1 MRGKRAIKRKI
12 KSDVKFNNL
21 NVAKFINYLM
31 ERGKKTVAQ
40 KIIYESFDIIEK
52 KTKKNPLTI
61 FEQAIRNVTPILEV
75 KGRRVGGA
83 NYQVP
88 IMVKG
93 TRKFQ
98 LASRWIITAA
108 KARKGKPMRE
118 KLAFELMDAAKEEGS
133 AIKKKQDVQRMAESN
148 RAFAHFARY

>member
-1 MRGKRAIKRKI
+1 MRGKQAVKRKI
-12 KSDVKFNNL
+12 KPDAKFNNL

-31 ERGKKTVAQ
+31 ERGKKTIAQ
-40 KIIYESFDIIEK
+40 EIIYDAFDIIEK
-52 KTKKNPLTI
+52 KVQKDPLAV
-61 FEQAIRNVTPILEV
+61 FERAIKNVTPVLEV

-108 KARKGKPMRE
+108 KSRKGRPMKE
-118 KLAFELMDAAKEEGS
+118 KLAFELMDAAKEEGL

>member
-1 MRGKRAIKRKI
+1 MRGKQAPKRKI
-12 KSDVKFNNL
+12 KPDAKFNNL

-31 ERGKKTVAQ
+31 ERGKKTIAQ
-40 KIIYESFDIIEK
+40 EIIYNAFDIIEK
-52 KTKKNPLTI
+52 KAKKDPLAV
-61 FEQAIRNVTPILEV
+61 FEQAIKNVTPILEV

-108 KARKGKPMRE
+108 KAQKGKPMRE